1 MSPKPALSEANGK
14 QSIRSFFQ
22 RLFDFDLKFDRE
34 IVAITILSTLLL
46 MVDYYNRLT
55 PLKVV
60 DRVAL
65 YLLIPIGVILLA
77 FRKSPRVYGFQLG
90 DWRAGLA
97 LTAIV
102 IAVAI
107 PILWFIARADP
118 AVQRYYASEWNA
130 ATSLFTF
137 LDLIGW
143 EFFFRGFLLFGYARV
158 FGAHAL
164 WLHAVPFALAHL
176 SKPAVETYSTIFG
189 GFLFGLVAWRS
200 KSFVYPFL
208 IHWFIATFIIFAA
221 AAN

>member
-1 MSPKPALSEANGK
+1 MRK
-14 QSIRSFFQ
+14 
-22 RLFDFDLKFDRE
+22 LFDFDLKFDRE
-34 IVAITILSTLLL
+34 IVAITILSTLLI

-55 PLKVV
+55 PLKAI

-65 YLLIPIGVILLA
+65 YLLIPLGVILLA
-77 FRKSPRVYGFQLG
+77 FRKSPRAYGFQWG

-102 IAVAI
+102 IGIAI
-107 PILWFIARADP
+107 PILWFVARSDP
-118 AVQRYYASEWNA
+118 AMVDYYAGEWGGA
-130 ATSLFTF
+130 APLLTF

-158 FGAHAL
+158 FGSHAL

-189 GFLFGLVAWRS
+189 GFLFGLVAWRT

-208 IHWFIATFIIFAA
+208 IHWFISTFTIFAA
-221 AAN
+221 ASASF